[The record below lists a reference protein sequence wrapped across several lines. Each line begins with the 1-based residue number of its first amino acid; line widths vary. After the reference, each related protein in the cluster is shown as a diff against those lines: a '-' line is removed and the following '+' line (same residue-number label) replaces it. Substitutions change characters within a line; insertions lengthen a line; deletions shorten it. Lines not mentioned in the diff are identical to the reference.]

1 MSKSKFTN
9 RNRVVDRVIRTI
21 RDAFI
26 GQDMANPKLM
36 QQIVKLYNDKLHSAF
51 DLKCSPSQ
59 VNKDEDLEGK
69 YIRSQM
75 KKLNEAKQS
84 QSQLTKLTKGNII
97 LIHLDLS
104 KTALKFNKQRRQFNE
119 LAIFE
124 KYQHGN
130 IICRLMKPYK
140 DIQQVEIPI
149 YFTKKVSDDIENLDD
164 KYKSA
169 FFYPIKMEP
178 SNEDK
183 QTAPIID
190 DANKEINVKR
200 KYERKEG
207 VKCGRPKKY
216 NTIEEA
222 KNKARE
228 QRSAFKKKQY
238 VITKQFRQTIT
249 ELQRTAIRQIQ
260 KVKLDETD
268 IITIINILDK
278 YKQKQMK
285 EITENNNEDEGDESE
300 VNDH

>member
-36 QQIVKLYNDKLHSAF
+36 QLIVKLYNDKLHSAF
-51 DLKCSPSQ
+51 DLKYSPSQ

-130 IICRLMKPYK
+130 IIYRLMKPYK

-149 YFTKKVSDDIENLDD
+149 YFAKKVNDDIENLDD

-169 FFYPIKMEP
+169 FLPNQNGT
-178 SNEDK
+178 S
-183 QTAPIID
+183 Q
-190 DANKEINVKR
+190 
-200 KYERKEG
+200 
-207 VKCGRPKKY
+207 
-216 NTIEEA
+216 
-222 KNKARE
+222 
-228 QRSAFKKKQY
+228 
-238 VITKQFRQTIT
+238 
-249 ELQRTAIRQIQ
+249 
-260 KVKLDETD
+260 
-268 IITIINILDK
+268 
-278 YKQKQMK
+278 
-285 EITENNNEDEGDESE
+285 
-300 VNDH
+300 